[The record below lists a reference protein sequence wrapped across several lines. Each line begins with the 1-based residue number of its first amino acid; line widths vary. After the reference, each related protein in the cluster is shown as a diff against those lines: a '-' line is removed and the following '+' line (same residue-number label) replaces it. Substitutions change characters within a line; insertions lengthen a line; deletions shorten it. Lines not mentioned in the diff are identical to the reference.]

1 MALGRKLLSPVA
13 AEKNRFAKGL
23 WPWQK
28 LIFESSTMPHIFW
41 GHSRSRPPLARHCHD
56 TSRSHAFRDC
66 ESHAATVLSGKGVL
80 FTWEGVGWQCHRLR
94 AGPVLRLLLLLLAH
108 GSILLLEE
116 LLLLRCQL
124 SPPQRLELLH
134 LRWVVLRANT
144 DRHAHPWPHACWD
157 CEGDGLAIRPTE
169 SVLLTRI
176 SICWQCHGDLLW
188 LRLLLLLR
196 VHPSNNWCGTD
207 AEVHTLL
214 SMKPN

>member
-13 AEKNRFAKGL
+13 AEKNRLAKGL

-41 GHSRSRPPLARHCHD
+41 WHSRSRLPLARHCHD

-66 ESHAATVLSGKGVL
+66 ESYATTVLSGEGVL
-80 FTWEGVGWQCHRLR
+80 LTWEGVGWQCHRLR
-94 AGPVLRLLLLLLAH
+94 AGPVLRLLLLLLVH

-116 LLLLRCQL
+116 LQ
-124 SPPQRLELLH
+124 

-157 CEGDGLAIRPTE
+157 CEGDGLAVRPTE

-176 SICWQCHGDLLW
+176 SMCWQCHSDLLW
-188 LRLLLLLR
+188 LRPLLLLR

-207 AEVHTLL
+207 AEVHKLL